1 MGFDSDDEAAVWQH
15 AMSGDGAA
23 YAALFRLHEA
33 RVYRRALSVVGDV
46 HGAEDVTSVAFFELW
61 RRRRSVRV
69 VGGSV
74 LPWLLVTTVNLA
86 RNHRRGSLRYR
97 DLVASLPRQESPNAE
112 SIALANA
119 DTQIL
124 GVKLSEAFSQLSHS
138 DVSLLVL
145 TALDGLS
152 IAGAAGALGLKPGTA
167 RMRLSRARE
176 RLQTTLTDETYRFAQ
191 STTEGTSA

>member
-1 MGFDSDDEAAVWQH
+1 M
-15 AMSGDGAA
+15 
-23 YAALFRLHEA
+23 
-33 RVYRRALSVVGDV
+33 
-46 HGAEDVTSVAFFELW
+46 
-61 RRRRSVRV
+61 
-69 VGGSV
+69 

-119 DTQIL
+119 DTRIL
-124 GVKLSEAFSQLSHS
+124 GVKLSEAFSQVSHS
-138 DVSLLVL
+138 DVALLVL

-152 IAGAAGALGLKPGTA
+152 IVDAAGALGLKPGTA